1 MASHGFEL
9 GKCIAK
15 GSQGNVCL
23 ARNKFTGEEAIGK
36 VVCFE
41 STKAADL
48 FEVEARNTMFLQGHQ
63 NVVGCYDTLAS
74 DTMGVLLLEKM
85 DMDLLTYIL
94 EANNGDGVG
103 EIEASQIFRKVCRGL
118 MWCHEQGIAHLDLKP
133 ENVLVNHDGAVRLAD
148 FGASVEMS
156 VGETRTG
163 RRGTLLYCAPEMRG
177 AYCPFA
183 ADMWSLGVL
192 LHVLVFGRWPFPG
205 KESELE
211 VKAKKGII
219 RLPIA
224 GEECSHALAD
234 LLSILLTPVETRA
247 DLETVLAHEWLAP
260 VPSLGLL
267 EAIRCA
273 SVASEPSPLTS
284 ARVRRKQAAAP
295 SDLADK
301 IGDALRCLDA
311 EDATDSSIFDLT
323 PVTSPVCSFITFSP
337 PTSCPASRHGTP
349 RTAEPKPML
358 AATWQTTPTATT
370 APTPAKKGRKVRD
383 IMSKASQLSRRTV
396 QRMLGRLP

>member
-23 ARNKFTGEEAIGK
+23 ARNKNTGEEAIGK
-36 VVCFE
+36 VVCFD
-41 STKAADL
+41 STKAYDL
-48 FEVEARNTMFLQGHQ
+48 FDVEARNTMLLQGHQ
-63 NVVGCYDTLAS
+63 NIVRCFDTLAS
-74 DTMGVLLLEKM
+74 DSMGVLLLEKM

-103 EIEASQIFRKVCRGL
+103 EVEAAQIFRKICKGL
-118 MWCHEQGIAHLDLKP
+118 KWCHEQGIAHLDLKP
-133 ENVLVNHDGAVRLAD
+133 ENVLVNSDGTVRLAD
-148 FGASVEMS
+148 FGASVC
-156 VGETRTG
+156 VAHGKTRTG
-163 RRGTLLYCAPEMRG
+163 RRGTLLYCAPEMSA

-205 KESELE
+205 KESELDA
-211 VKAKKGII
+211 KAKKGIV
-219 RLPIA
+219 RLPIG

-234 LLSILLTPVETRA
+234 LVCKLLSPVDFRA
-247 DLETVLAHEWLAP
+247 DLEVVLAHEWLAP

-267 EAIRCA
+267 EAIRST

-284 ARVRRKQAAAP
+284 ARVRRKKADAP

-301 IGDALRCLDA
+301 LGDALRQLGEEDA
-311 EDATDSSIFDLT
+311 EDSSIFMLT
-323 PVTSPVCSFITFSP
+323 PVTSPVCSFIGFSP
-337 PTSCPASRHGTP
+337 APSCPPSRHASP
-349 RTAEPKPML
+349 RGGEISL
-358 AATWQTTPTATT
+358 AKTWQNHPS
-370 APTPAKKGRKVRD
+370 PPAKKSKVRD
-383 IMSKASQLSRRTV
+383 LVTKATQLSRRTV
-396 QRMLGRLP
+396 QRMLARLP